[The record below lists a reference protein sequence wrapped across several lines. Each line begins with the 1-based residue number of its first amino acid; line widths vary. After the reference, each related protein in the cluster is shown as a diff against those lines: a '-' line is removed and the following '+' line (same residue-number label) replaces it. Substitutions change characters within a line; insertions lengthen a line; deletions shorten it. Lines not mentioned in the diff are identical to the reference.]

1 MILQKQM
8 GDLDLSEIEDL
19 IQQKGSSKP
28 GLEKPESSQ
37 ITNYEYE
44 DFLPDPKKIGSLYNL
59 S

>member
-1 MILQKQM
+1 M

>member
-37 ITNYEYE
+37 ITNYE